1 MASDRLD
8 DPVLVLVCG
17 LPGSGKTTHARE
29 VESRLPAVRFSAD
42 DWLDGLA
49 IDLWEEDA
57 RDRIEQLQ
65 WRLAKR
71 LMAVGVSVVIE
82 WGTWSRAERDH
93 IRVEAQCLGVRAEL
107 HHLTVPSDVLYERVV
122 KRDREVPAIT
132 RQQLGEW
139 EAAFEVPSPDE
150 TERWDHFEP
159 IDTGTDRR

>member
-1 MASDRLD
+1 MPSDRLD

-29 VESRLPAVRFSAD
+29 VEGRLSAVRLSAD
-42 DWLDGLA
+42 DWLEELA
-49 IDLWEEDA
+49 FDLWDEDA

-65 WRLAKR
+65 WQLAKR
-71 LMAVGVSVVIE
+71 LVAVGVSVVIE

-93 IRVEAQCLGVRAEL
+93 IRIEAQRLGARTEL
-107 HHLTVPSDVLYERVV
+107 HHLAAPSDVLYERVV
-122 KRDREVPAIT
+122 RRGREEPAIT
-132 RQQLGEW
+132 RQQVEEW
-139 EAAFEVPSPDE
+139 EAAFEIPSPDE